1 MHNGGEVCESPYG
14 HGVWCIER
22 CSPNLKLNVL
32 QKNIDHYCKAKF
44 ISMKKT
50 TSMFMFHVMM
60 VGGLISFG
68 GGPCKFHKFYF
79 CCDDLNHCVGGLG
92 RKYVVDRPMC
102 LQYGL
107 SKKAHISLKMR

>member
-60 VGGLISFG
+60 VGALVLEVVLASFTN
-68 GGPCKFHKFYF
+68 FIF
-79 CCDDLNHCVGGLG
+79 
-92 RKYVVDRPMC
+92 VVT
-102 LQYGL
+102 
-107 SKKAHISLKMR
+107 I